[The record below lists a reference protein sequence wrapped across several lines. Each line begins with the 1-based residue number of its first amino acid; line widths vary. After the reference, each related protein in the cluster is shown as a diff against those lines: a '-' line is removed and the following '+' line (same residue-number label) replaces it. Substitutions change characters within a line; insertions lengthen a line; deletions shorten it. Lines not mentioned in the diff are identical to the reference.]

1 MKEKS
6 KNNEYQFGIKLNK
19 EEYKTLHT
27 LKEDYAINI
36 SQAIKLF
43 LKRQLKLL
51 QENDKNIQI

>member
-1 MKEKS
+1 MKEKY
-6 KNNEYQFGIKLNK
+6 KPYPYQFGIKLNK
-19 EEYKTLHT
+19 EEYETIKI
-27 LKEDYAINI
+27 LKKDYAINI